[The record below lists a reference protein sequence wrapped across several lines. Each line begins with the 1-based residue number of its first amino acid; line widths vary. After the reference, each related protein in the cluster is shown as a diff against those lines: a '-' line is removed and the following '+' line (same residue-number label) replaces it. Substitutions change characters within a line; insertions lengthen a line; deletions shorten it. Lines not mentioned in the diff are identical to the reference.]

1 MTGLWL
7 RLKQKQETVEVAVL
21 TAGDLDIRD
30 SLVEAEL
37 GHCMMVVVQ

>member
-7 RLKQKQETVEVAVL
+7 RLKQKQETVEVTVL

-30 SLVEAEL
+30 SLVEAE
-37 GHCMMVVVQ
+37 